1 MHIAV
6 VPDGNAIVLNEA
18 APLLVFA
25 LAFVIALGGIWAL
38 AIAVCGY
45 GHVNMATVD
54 FWKAQAKVQCR

>member
-1 MHIAV
+1 MHIVV
-6 VPDGNAIVLNEA
+6 VPDGNATVLNEA

-54 FWKAQAKVQCR
+54 FWKAQAKIQCR